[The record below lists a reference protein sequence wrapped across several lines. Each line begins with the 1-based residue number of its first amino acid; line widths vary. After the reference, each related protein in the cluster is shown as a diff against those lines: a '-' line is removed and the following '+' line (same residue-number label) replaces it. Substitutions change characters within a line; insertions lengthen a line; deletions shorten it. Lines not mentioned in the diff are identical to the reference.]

1 MSRLRGGIAS
11 FCFIFT
17 QFLLY
22 IDASFTHRVIKLWY
36 YAFRFEKDPCSTE
49 LSERSEVWTMISQ
62 ELLLLALGV
71 FVGSN
76 LGILIMCV
84 MAVAKRSDEQT
95 PAAELGWRPKKD
107 LVEL

>member
-1 MSRLRGGIAS
+1 
-11 FCFIFT
+11 
-17 QFLLY
+17 
-22 IDASFTHRVIKLWY
+22 
-36 YAFRFEKDPCSTE
+36 
-49 LSERSEVWTMISQ
+49 MISQ

-84 MAVAKRSDEQT
+84 MAIAKRSDEQT
-95 PAAELGWRPKKD
+95 PVAELGWRPKKD

>member
-1 MSRLRGGIAS
+1 
-11 FCFIFT
+11 
-17 QFLLY
+17 
-22 IDASFTHRVIKLWY
+22 
-36 YAFRFEKDPCSTE
+36 
-49 LSERSEVWTMISQ
+49 MISQ